1 MKTIT
6 RNQGRILR
14 KTTAGGLVLLLVLAG
29 LPALAAAEG
38 KVQHWSKVQAV
49 TPGTEIKVELYK
61 DQAPR
66 GSRKIQG
73 RFHSATDDSITLK
86 LKSKE
91 GQRRTLQSSAVR
103 KVLTRPR
110 GYSNR
115 WFPLWPVTERKMKPD
130 WSKVRAVTPGTGIK
144 LGLYKDQAYR
154 GRGKIE
160 GRFHSAAEDSITLTL
175 YKDGQTHTLQSS
187 AVRTVHTRR
196 GEGWFPLGDILWSRV
211 QAVTPGTEIKVELY
225 KDQVPR
231 GSRKIQGHFHSAT
244 DDSITLRL
252 KGGQRRT
259 LQKHTVRKV
268 LAYRSFEK
276 RYQGW
281 LAGAAGLAVS
291 GAVMANSVGAEP
303 GQVPMMLVIG
313 TFVPMVIGFLAAP
326 KMGKIYSVP
335 PKHRIKPPGDK
346 QSGSAS
352 KASGKQE
359 GPTPKTVE

>member
-73 RFHSATDDSITLK
+73 R
-86 LKSKE
+86 
-91 GQRRTLQSSAVR
+91 
-103 KVLTRPR
+103 
-110 GYSNR
+110 
-115 WFPLWPVTERKMKPD
+115 
-130 WSKVRAVTPGTGIK
+130 
-144 LGLYKDQAYR
+144 
-154 GRGKIE
+154 
-160 GRFHSAAEDSITLTL
+160 
-175 YKDGQTHTLQSS
+175 
-187 AVRTVHTRR
+187 
-196 GEGWFPLGDILWSRV
+196 
-211 QAVTPGTEIKVELY
+211 
-225 KDQVPR
+225 
-231 GSRKIQGHFHSAT
+231 FHSAT